1 MLMSIFSR
9 IFGNKKEPA
18 ASKTAPNVI
27 VAEFGE
33 LLGTRAPAPCCVA
46 DVDELPYPKKDIR
59 VAILL
64 MLAATRDPK
73 LQEHLANAYVVLA
86 RWQVGVGSTHK
97 GLDVSKLD
105 RTKSPKDLAKEV
117 LARDEEMKKWQ
128 PMVDAEMKAL
138 LDDLQKAWPG
148 FGKLGRG

>member
-1 MLMSIFSR
+1 MSIFSQ
-9 IFGNKKEPA
+9 IFGNKKKSDAP
-18 ASKTAPNVI
+18 KTLPNVV

-33 LLGTRAPAPCCVA
+33 VLGNRAPAPGCVA
-46 DVDELPYPKKDIR
+46 DVDELPYPKKEIR

-64 MLAATRDPK
+64 MLAATSEPK
-73 LQEHLANAYVVLA
+73 LQEHLTNAYVLLA
-86 RWQVGVGSTHK
+86 RWQEGVGPTHK

-105 RTKSPKDLAKEV
+105 CTKSPQDISKEV
-117 LARDEEMKKWQ
+117 LTRTEEMKKWQ
-128 PMVDAEMKAL
+128 PMIDAETKSL